1 MASNVVRIVNLPEN
15 ARDHRWL
22 KNYIELRVQL
32 IGKIKQIY
40 VRRHFKLNLMYA
52 YVIFE
57 SNIDAEETMRA
68 LDGVVNEDKKWDVS
82 LIGPL
87 ERYTKYNVGL
97 RKTNE
102 DEPVTGAEG
111 EQKNVLT
118 RLQAMRARVQR
129 APLTD
134 HWKRIRQER
143 QRQKIEHDLFKWF

>member
-1 MASNVVRIVNLPEN
+1 MVSNVVRIVNLHEN

-40 VRRHFKLNLMYA
+40 VRRHFKLNLIYA

-87 ERYTKYNVGL
+87 ERYTKYNVRL
-97 RKTNE
+97 RKTN
-102 DEPVTGAEG
+102 DKSVAGAEA
-111 EQKNVLT
+111 EQQNVLNR
-118 RLQAMRARVQR
+118 RLPRRELLQ
-129 APLTD
+129 D
-134 HWKRIRQER
+134 HWKRLRQER
-143 QRQKIEHDLFKWF
+143 QRERIEYDLFEWF